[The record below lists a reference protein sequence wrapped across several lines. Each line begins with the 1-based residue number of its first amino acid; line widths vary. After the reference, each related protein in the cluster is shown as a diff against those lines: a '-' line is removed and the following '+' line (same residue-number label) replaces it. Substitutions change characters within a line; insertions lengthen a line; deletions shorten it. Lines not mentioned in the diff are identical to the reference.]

1 MLTRI
6 VQPAPALETVLDSLH
21 LNLSQPQRDHL
32 LDLVDS
38 LLVCDE
44 RKTLA
49 ALQRQFLDA
58 TDPSNWADF
67 LRISPWSAADVR
79 DALRRHQVTWLLEL
93 AQARNLPTVLYV
105 NLDDSLGKKDKH
117 TSHIEPVDWFHD
129 HNESTPSRPRYHKAF
144 CYLECTLRA
153 GDLTATVDLRLYLR
167 DKTVRRL
174 NRHRSPEHRLRFR
187 SKFHLAREILEALK
201 PLLPAGWTVYVQF
214 DSWYASE
221 QLLRYV
227 HRQGWHAVCALK
239 SNRKLRGQR
248 LSQFVATLR
257 HKWYTPVCVTAAD
270 GHTTTYYVREAVG
283 RLSKV
288 PFDVRVMFSKR
299 HPRARSWAYFASTD
313 LARSVV
319 ETLRGYGGRWS
330 CEVVNFYTKT
340 RLGLADFRV
349 RSYEAVERYV
359 VAVHLAWAYVEER
372 FARER
377 SAQIRCYGDVLRR
390 HRDDHAAAW
399 LRAAVEQGIRTG
411 DIEGVLNRFLR
422 PTG

>member
-6 VQPAPALETVLDSLH
+6 VHPAPALENFLDALR
-21 LNLSQPQRDHL
+21 LPLSRPQRDHL
-32 LDLVDS
+32 LQLLDG
-38 LLVCDE
+38 LLVCE
-44 RKTLA
+44 ESKTLA
-49 ALQRQFLDA
+49 ALQRQFLDS

-67 LRISPWSAADVR
+67 LRISPWCTEEAR
-79 DALRRHQVTWLLEL
+79 TALRRHQVQWFVAT
-93 AQARNLPTVLYV
+93 AQRRGLPKVLYV
-105 NLDDSLGKKDKH
+105 NLDDSLGEKDKQTAH
-117 TSHIEPVDWFHD
+117 LEPVDWFHD
-129 HNESTPSRPRYHKAF
+129 HNESTPSQPRYHKAF

-174 NRHRSPEHRLRFR
+174 NRHRPPERRLHFR
-187 SKFHLAREILEALK
+187 SKFRLARDILESLE
-201 PLLPAGWTVYVQF
+201 PWLPIGWAIYVQF

-221 QLLRYV
+221 GLLRYI

-239 SNRKLRGQR
+239 SNRKFSGQR
-248 LSQFVATLR
+248 LSQFRSTLR
-257 HKWYTPVCVTAAD
+257 HKWSTRVRATAAD
-270 GHTTTYYVREAVG
+270 GTTTTYYVRDAVG
-283 RLSKV
+283 RLSDI
-288 PFDVRVMFSKR
+288 PFEIRVMFSKR

-340 RLGLADFRV
+340 QLGLADFRV

-359 VAVHLAWAYVEER
+359 VAVHLAWAYVEQR
-372 FARER
+372 FAHER
-377 SAQIRCYGDVLRR
+377 SPRIRCPGDVIRR

-411 DIEGVLNRFLR
+411 DVESVLNRFLR
-422 PTG
+422 QTG

>member
-6 VQPAPALETVLDSLH
+6 VQPSPALETVLDSLH
-21 LNLSQPQRDHL
+21 LRLSQPQRDHL
-32 LDLVDS
+32 LHLVDG

-67 LRISPWSAADVR
+67 LRISPWSAADAR
-79 DALRRHQVTWLLEL
+79 DALRRHQVAWLLEL
-93 AQARNLPTVLYV
+93 ARARHLPTILYV
-105 NLDDSLGKKDKH
+105 NLDDSLGVKDKH
-117 TSHIEPVDWFHD
+117 TAHIEPVDWFHD

-144 CYLECTLRA
+144 CYLECTLRV
-153 GDLTATVDLRLYLR
+153 GDLTATVDLWLYLR

-201 PLLPAGWTVYVQF
+201 PLLPAGWTIYVQF

-248 LSQFVATLR
+248 LSRFAATLR
-257 HKWYTPVCVTAAD
+257 HKWYTPVRVTAAD

-313 LARSVV
+313 LTRSVV
-319 ETLRGYGGRWS
+319 ATLRGYGGRWS
-330 CEVVNFYTKT
+330 CEVVNFYVKT

-349 RSYEAVERYV
+349 RSLEAVERYV
-359 VAVHLAWAYVEER
+359 VAVHLAWAYIEER

-377 SAQIRCYGDVLRR
+377 SAQMRCYGDVLRR

-411 DIEGVLNRFLR
+411 DVESVLDRFLR
-422 PTG
+422 STG

>member
-6 VQPAPALETVLDSLH
+6 VEPSPALESFLVSLR
-21 LNLSQPQRDHL
+21 LGLSQPQGDHL
-32 LDLVDS
+32 LQLVDG

-44 RKTLA
+44 PKTLA
-49 ALQRQFLDA
+49 ALQRQFLDS

-67 LRISPWSAADVR
+67 LRISPWCAEEVR
-79 DALRRHQVTWLLEL
+79 TALRRHQVQWLVAE
-93 AQARNLPTVLYV
+93 AQRRGLPKVLYI
-105 NLDDSLGKKDKH
+105 NLDDSLGKKDKQ
-117 TSHIEPVDWFHD
+117 TSQIEPVDWFHD
-129 HNESTPSRPRYHKAF
+129 HNESTPRQPRYHKAF

-174 NRHRSPEHRLRFR
+174 NRHRPPEHRLHFR
-187 SKFHLAREILEALK
+187 SKFRLARALLEALK
-201 PLLPAGWTVYVQF
+201 PLLPAGWTIYVQF

-221 QLLRYV
+221 GLLKYI

-239 SNRKLRGQR
+239 SNRKFSGQR
-248 LSQFVATLR
+248 LPQFGATLR
-257 HKWYTPVCVTAAD
+257 HKRYTRVRVTAAD
-270 GHTTTYYVREAVG
+270 GKTTMYYVRDAVG
-283 RLSKV
+283 RLSEL
-288 PFDVRVMFSKR
+288 PFEVRVMFSKR

-313 LARSVV
+313 LARTVV

-372 FARER
+372 LARER
-377 SAQIRCYGDVLRR
+377 SAQVRCYGDVVRR
-390 HRDDHAAAW
+390 HRDDHAVAW

-411 DIEGVLNRFLR
+411 DIESVLDRFLR
-422 PTG
+422 RTG

>member
-67 LRISPWSAADVR
+67 LRISPWSAADAR

-93 AQARNLPTVLYV
+93 AQARNLPKVLYV
-105 NLDDSLGKKDKH
+105 NLDDSLGKKDKS
-117 TSHIEPVDWFHD
+117 TAHIDPVDWFHD

-144 CYLECTLRA
+144 CYLESTLRA

-257 HKWYTPVCVTAAD
+257 HKWYTPVRVTAAD
-270 GHTTTYYVREAVG
+270 GHSTTYYVRDAVG

-319 ETLRGYGGRWS
+319 ETLRGYGGRWT

-340 RLGLADFRV
+340 QLGLADFRV

-377 SAQIRCYGDVLRR
+377 SAQIRCYGDVMRR

-411 DIEGVLNRFLR
+411 DIEAVLNRFLR

>member
-6 VQPAPALETVLDSLH
+6 VQPAPALETFLASLH
-21 LNLSQPQRDHL
+21 LDLSRPQAEHL
-32 LDLVDS
+32 LQLVDG
-38 LLVCDE
+38 LLVTDE

-67 LRISPWSAADVR
+67 LRISPWSTAEAR
-79 DALRRHQVTWLLEL
+79 DQLRLHQVRGLLEL
-93 AQARNLPTVLYV
+93 AQARGLPKVLYV
-105 NLDDSLGKKDKH
+105 NLDDSLGKKDKQTTH
-117 TSHIEPVDWFHD
+117 LEPVDWFHD
-129 HNESTPSRPRYHKAF
+129 HNESTPTQHRYHKAF

-174 NRHRSPEHRLRFR
+174 NRHRPPERRLHFR
-187 SKFHLAREILEALK
+187 SKFRLARDILESLK
-201 PLLPAGWTVYVQF
+201 PWLPLGWTIYVQF

-221 QLLRYV
+221 GLLKYV

-239 SNRKLRGQR
+239 SNRKFSGQR
-248 LSQFVATLR
+248 LKQFGTTLR
-257 HKWYTPVCVTAAD
+257 HKRYTPVSVTAAD
-270 GHTTTYYVREAVG
+270 GKTTTYHVRDAVG
-283 RLSKV
+283 RLSDL

-299 HPRARSWAYFASTD
+299 HPRARSWAYFGSTD
-313 LARSVV
+313 LARTVV

-330 CEVVNFYTKT
+330 CEVVNFSTKT
-340 RLGLADFRV
+340 QLGLADFRV
-349 RSYEAVERYV
+349 RSDEAVERYV
-359 VAVHLAWAYVEER
+359 VAVHLAWAYVEQR
-372 FARER
+372 FEHER
-377 SAQIRCYGDVLRR
+377 SAQVRCYGDVIRR

-411 DIEGVLNRFLR
+411 DVEAVLNRFLR
-422 PTG
+422 QTG

>member
-6 VQPAPALETVLDSLH
+6 VQPSPALETFLGSLRLD
-21 LNLSQPQRDHL
+21 LSRPQRDHL
-32 LDLVDS
+32 LQLADG
-38 LLVCDE
+38 LLVCDGS
-44 RKTLA
+44 KTLA
-49 ALQRQFLDA
+49 ALQRQFLDS

-67 LRISPWSAADVR
+67 LRISPWRAEDGR
-79 DALRRHQVTWLLEL
+79 TALRRHQVDWLVAE
-93 AQARNLPTVLYV
+93 AQRRGLPKVLYV
-105 NLDDSLGKKDKH
+105 NLDDSLGKKDKQTAH
-117 TSHIEPVDWFHD
+117 LEPVDWFHD

-174 NRHRSPEHRLRFR
+174 NRHRPPGRRLHFR
-187 SKFHLAREILEALK
+187 SKFRLARDILESLK
-201 PLLPAGWTVYVQF
+201 PLLPMGGTIYVQF

-221 QLLRYV
+221 GLLRYI

-239 SNRKLRGQR
+239 SNRKFSGQR
-248 LSQFVATLR
+248 LTQLGATLR
-257 HKWYTPVCVTAAD
+257 HKRYARVRVTAAD
-270 GHTTTYYVREAVG
+270 GTTTTYHVRDAVG

-288 PFDVRVMFSKR
+288 PFDVRVMVSKR
-299 HPRARSWAYFASTD
+299 HPRARSRAYFASTD

-372 FARER
+372 LARER
-377 SAQIRCYGDVLRR
+377 SAQIRCPGDVIRR

-399 LRAAVEQGIRTG
+399 LRSAVEQGIRTG
-411 DIEGVLNRFLR
+411 DIESVLKRFLR
-422 PTG
+422 QTG

>member
-6 VQPAPALETVLDSLH
+6 VQPAPAMETFLESLH
-21 LNLSQPQRDHL
+21 LNLSQPQAEHL
-32 LDLVDS
+32 LNLVDG

-44 RKTLA
+44 PKTLA

-67 LRISPWSAADVR
+67 LRISPWSAAEAR
-79 DALRRHQVTWLLEL
+79 DSLRRHQVTWLLER
-93 AQARNLPTVLYV
+93 AQARGLPKILYV
-105 NLDDSLGKKDKH
+105 NIDDSLGVKDKH
-117 TSHIEPVDWFHD
+117 TAHIEPVDWFHD
-129 HNESTPSRPRYHKAF
+129 HNESTPRQPRYHKAF

-153 GDLTATVDLRLYLR
+153 GDLTATADLRLYLR
-167 DKTVRRL
+167 AKTVRRL
-174 NRHRSPEHRLRFR
+174 NRHRSPEHRVHFR

-201 PLLPAGWTVYVQF
+201 PLLPADWTVYVQF

-227 HRQGWHAVCALK
+227 HRRGWHAVCALK

-248 LSQFVATLR
+248 LSQFAATLR
-257 HKWYTPVCVTAAD
+257 HKRYTPVRVTAAD
-270 GHTTTYYVREAVG
+270 GNVTTYYVREAVG

-288 PFDVRVMFSKR
+288 PFYVLVMFSKH

-319 ETLRGYGGRWS
+319 ETLRGYGGRWR
-330 CEVVNFYTKT
+330 CEVVHCYTKA
-340 RLGLADFRV
+340 RLGLAACRMLAF
-349 RSYEAVERYV
+349 ETVERSL
-359 VAVHLAWAYVEER
+359 VAVNLAWAYVEWR

-411 DIEGVLNRFLR
+411 DIDAVLDRFLR

>member
-6 VQPAPALETVLDSLH
+6 VQPAPALETFLESLH
-21 LNLSQPQRDHL
+21 LNLSRPQAEHL
-32 LDLVDS
+32 SNLVDG

-44 RKTLA
+44 RKALA

-67 LRISPWSAADVR
+67 LRISPWSAAEAR
-79 DALRRHQVTWLLEL
+79 DTLRRHQVAWLLER
-93 AQARNLPTVLYV
+93 AQARGLPKVLYI
-105 NLDDSLGKKDKH
+105 NLDDSLGVKDKH

-129 HNESTPSRPRYHKAF
+129 HNESTPRQPRYHKAF

-174 NRHRSPEHRLRFR
+174 NRHRTPEHRVPFR
-187 SKFHLAREILEALK
+187 SKFHLAREILEALR
-201 PLLPAGWTVYVQF
+201 PLLPTGWTIYVQF

-221 QLLRYV
+221 KLLRYV
-227 HRQGWHAVCALK
+227 HRRGWHAVCALK

-257 HKWYTPVCVTAAD
+257 HKRYTRVRVTAAD
-270 GHTTTYYVREAVG
+270 GGATTYHVRDAVG
-283 RLSKV
+283 RLSRV

-319 ETLRGYGGRWS
+319 ETLRGYGGRWT
-330 CEVVNFYTKT
+330 CEVVNFYIKT

-349 RSYEAVERYV
+349 RSLEAVERYV

-372 FARER
+372 FGRER
-377 SAQIRCYGDVLRR
+377 STQIRCYGDVLRR

-411 DIEGVLNRFLR
+411 DVESVLNRFLR
-422 PTG
+422 STG